1 MAKRKKKPGGSN
13 GMLVMAV
20 SAAGSILAASLARKA
35 LQVSWKAVT
44 GEPPPDDPKSRET
57 DWVVAVSWAVA
68 SGAAIGVARLLAER
82 QVAGRIAG
90 QPQLEA

>member
-1 MAKRKKKPGGSN
+1 MAKRKKSSGSN

-20 SAAGSILAASLARKA
+20 STVGSIVAATVARKA

-44 GEPPPDDPKSRET
+44 GEAPPDDPKSRET

-82 QVAGRIAG
+82 QLAGRIAG
-90 QPQLEA
+90 QPDLST